1 MNDLVAR
8 CLLLAV
14 DLDRL
19 FQLTRGLQSRPEET
33 REKLLW
39 LGGFAAA
46 VILLLWGASLWARRS
61 EGERTYTHAH
71 RLFYEL
77 CRAHGLD
84 AYSRRLLRRLASH
97 ARTAQPARVFVEP
110 QWFDAAALPPSLAA
124 EQARLEQLRSRLFAP
139 GSGTRREARES

>member
-1 MNDLVAR
+1 MNDLAAR

-46 VILLLWGASLWARRS
+46 VILLLWGASRWARRL
-61 EGERTYTHAH
+61 EGDRTYTNAG

-97 ARTAQPARVFVEP
+97 ARLSQPALVFVEP
-110 QWFDAAALPPSLAA
+110 QWFDPAALPPSLAA
-124 EQARLEQLRSRLFAP
+124 EQARLEQLRARLFAP
-139 GSGTRREARES
+139 GGGKRKKAGEP